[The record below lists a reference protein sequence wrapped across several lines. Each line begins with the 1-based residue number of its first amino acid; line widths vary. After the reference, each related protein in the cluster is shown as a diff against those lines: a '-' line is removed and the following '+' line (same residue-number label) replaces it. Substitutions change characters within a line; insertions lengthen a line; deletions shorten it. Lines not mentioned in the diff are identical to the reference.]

1 MKHYF
6 LLYNI
11 LLRKRFPGSIIIV
24 AGIFISITCQVPNDP
39 ADLILRNGKIVTMDD
54 RWPQVSA
61 LAVKGDRISAVGSDR
76 DMLRYIGTETQVI
89 DLKGMLAIPGFIEGH
104 GHFYSLGASLMELE
118 LRNAENWDAIITLV
132 AEEAKNKRPGTWIV
146 GRGWHQD
153 KWDREPQPNVEGLP
167 THDKLSAVSPQNPV
181 FLSHTSGHGVF
192 VNEAAMQV
200 SGISERSVDPP
211 GGEIVRDENGEPIG
225 MLREYAAQPVR
236 DALKAYQNQRSAQEV
251 EMNMRQQVLLAAQN
265 AIKNGITSFQDMGS
279 TWEELDHLKIMATEG
294 SLPIRLY
301 MAVQEPAVE
310 MEERLADYRLVGY
323 GNNFLT
329 IRCIGEK
336 VLDGALGTHGGW
348 LLESYT
354 DLPRSFGLNVTPVP
368 EIQYS
373 AELAIK
379 HDYQLAIQGIGDRA
393 ARELFNIY
401 EEQFTMHPEKKDLRW
416 RIEHA
421 QVTHP
426 DDLPRYSELGVI
438 PGIQGIFACSDGPWV
453 VDRLGEERTK
463 ERGYVFRSMAE
474 SGAIIMNG
482 TDPPVEEI
490 DPIASFHCSVTR
502 ELPDG
507 SIFQPEQR
515 LTRDQ
520 ALRSYT
526 INNAFAAFEEHLKGS
541 ITPDK
546 LADITVL
553 SKDIMSVPED
563 EILETEIIYTIL
575 GGKIV
580 YKGTI

>member
-1 MKHYF
+1 
-6 LLYNI
+6 
-11 LLRKRFPGSIIIV
+11 
-24 AGIFISITCQVPNDP
+24 
-39 ADLILRNGKIVTMDD
+39 MDD
-54 RWPQVSA
+54 QWPQVSA
-61 LAVKGDRISAVGSDR
+61 LAVKGDRITAVGSDGEMR
-76 DMLRYIGTETQVI
+76 RYTGKKTKVI

-118 LRNAENWDAIITLV
+118 LRYAENWEAIIALV
-132 AEEAKNKRPGTWIV
+132 AAEAEKKKPGTWII

-153 KWDREPQPNVEGLP
+153 KWNTKPEPNVEGLP
-167 THDKLSAVSPQNPV
+167 THHKLSAVSPQNPV

-192 VNEAAMQV
+192 VNQAAMQAA
-200 SGISERSVDPP
+200 GISRRSVDPP
-211 GGEIVRDENGEPIG
+211 GGEIVRDENGEPTG
-225 MLREYAAQPVR
+225 MLREYAAQPAR
-236 DALKAYQNQRSAQEV
+236 DALKTYQTQRSPEEV
-251 EMNMRQQVLLAAQN
+251 EVNMRQQVILAAQN
-265 AIKNGITSFQDMGS
+265 AIENGITSFQDMGS
-279 TWEELDHLKIMATEG
+279 TWEELDHLKMMAAEG

-301 MAVQEPAVE
+301 MAIQEPAVE
-310 MEERLADYRLVGY
+310 MAEKLADYRLVDY

-348 LLESYT
+348 LLEAYT
-354 DLPRSFGLNVTPVP
+354 DRPGSFGLNVTPVP
-368 EIQYS
+368 EIRHS
-373 AELAIK
+373 AELAMK

-401 EEQFTMHPEKKDLRW
+401 EEQFAVYPEKKDLRW

-426 DDLPRYSELGVI
+426 DDLPRYASLGVI

-453 VDRLGEERTK
+453 VDRLGVDRTK

-474 SGAIIMNG
+474 SGALIMNG

-490 DPIASFHCSVTR
+490 SPIASFHCSVTR

-507 SIFQPEQR
+507 NIFQPEQR
-515 LTRDQ
+515 LTREQ

-526 INNAFAAFEEHLKGS
+526 INNAFAAFEEDLKGS
-541 ITPDK
+541 ITPGK

-553 SKDIMSVPED
+553 SKDIMTVPED
-563 EILETEIIYTIL
+563 EIVEAEIVYTII
-575 GGKIV
+575 GGEV
-580 YKGTI
+580 LYKWTR

>member
-1 MKHYF
+1 MSNRTVPLFIRKEF
-6 LLYNI
+6 LI
-11 LLRKRFPGSIIIV
+11 LIIIFTV
-24 AGIFISITCQVPNDP
+24 IFTLFSCRGSVGS
-39 ADLILRNGKIVTMDD
+39 ADLVLRNGRIITMDN

-61 LAVKGDRISAVGSDR
+61 LAVKGDRISAIGSDR
-76 DMLRYIGTETQVI
+76 DMLRYTGMETQVI
-89 DLKGMLAIPGFIEGH
+89 DLKGMLTIPGFIEGH

-118 LRNAENWDAIITLV
+118 LRNAENWDAIIALV
-132 AEEAKNKRPGTWIV
+132 AAEVKNKKPGTWIV

-153 KWDREPQPNVEGLP
+153 KWTTKPQPNVGGLP
-167 THDKLSAVSPQNPV
+167 IHHKLSAVSPQNPV

-192 VNEAAMQV
+192 VNQAAMLASGV
-200 SGISERSVDPP
+200 SEKSVNPP

-225 MLREYAAQPVR
+225 MLRENAAQPVR
-236 DALKAYQNQRSAQEV
+236 DALKAYQTKRTIQEV
-251 EMNMRQQVLLAAQN
+251 KAAMRQQVKLAAQN
-265 AIKNGITSFQDMGS
+265 AIENGITSFQDMGS
-279 TWEELDHLKIMATEG
+279 TWEELDHLKIMAAEG

-310 MEERLADYRLVGY
+310 MEEKLADYRLVGY

-368 EIQYS
+368 EIRHS

-401 EEQFTMHPEKKDLRW
+401 EEQFTIHPEKKDLRW

-426 DDLPRYSELGVI
+426 DDLLRYAALGVI

-453 VDRLGEERTK
+453 VDRLGVERTK
-463 ERGYVFRSMAE
+463 ERGYLFRSMAE
-474 SGAIIMNG
+474 SGALIMNG

-490 DPIASFHCSVTR
+490 SPIVSFHCSITR

-515 LTRDQ
+515 LTREQ
-520 ALRSYT
+520 ALQSYT
-526 INNAFAAFEEHLKGS
+526 INNAFAAFEEDLKGS
-541 ITPDK
+541 IAPGK
-546 LADITVL
+546 LADFTVL
-553 SKDIMSVPED
+553 SKDIMTVPED
-563 EILETEIIYTIL
+563 EILDAEIVYTIL
-575 GGKIV
+575 GGEII
-580 YKGTI
+580 YKWKR

>member
-1 MKHYF
+1 MNLYCIIRSVF
-6 LLYNI
+6 LKKQI
-11 LLRKRFPGSIIIV
+11 LVLSAIV
-24 AGIFISITCQVPNDP
+24 TVTLIFLTCQGINGP
-39 ADLILRNGKIVTMDD
+39 ADLVLRNGRIVTVDGQS
-54 RWPQVSA
+54 PQVSA
-61 LAVKGDRISAVGSDR
+61 LAIKGDRITAVGNDR
-76 DMLRYIGTETQVI
+76 DMLRFTGRKTQVI

-118 LRNAENWDAIITLV
+118 LRYANNWDAIISLV
-132 AEEAKNKRPGTWIV
+132 AEEVKKLKPGTWII

-153 KWDREPQPNVEGLP
+153 KWDAKPQPNVEGLP
-167 THDKLSAVSPQNPV
+167 FHHKLSAVSPHNPV

-192 VNEAAMQV
+192 INKAAMQAA
-200 SGISERSVDPP
+200 GISRISVDPS
-211 GGEIVRDENGEPIG
+211 GGEIVRDEYGEPIG

-236 DALKAYQNQRSAQEV
+236 EALAAYKAQRTLKEIEAD
-251 EMNMRQQVLLAAQN
+251 MRRQVLLAAKN
-265 AIKNGITSFQDMGS
+265 AIENGITSFQDMGS
-279 TWEELDHLKIMATEG
+279 TWEELDHLKIMAEEG
-294 SLPIRLY
+294 NLPIRLY

-310 MEERLADYRLVGY
+310 MEEKLANYRLLGY

-348 LLESYT
+348 LLEPYN
-354 DLPRSFGLNVTPVP
+354 DFPRSYGLNVTPIP
-368 EIQYS
+368 EIRHS

-401 EEQFTMHPEKKDLRW
+401 EEQFNLHPEKQDHRW

-426 DDLPRYSELGVI
+426 DDLPRYAALGVI
-438 PGIQGIFACSDGPWV
+438 PGTQGIFACSDGPWV
-453 VDRLGEERTK
+453 LDRLGAERTK
-463 ERGYVFRSMAE
+463 ERGYIFRSMAE
-474 SGAIIMNG
+474 SGALIMNG

-490 DPIASFHCSVTR
+490 SPIASFHCSITR
-502 ELPDG
+502 KLPDG

-515 LTRDQ
+515 LTREQ

-526 INNAFAAFEEHLKGS
+526 INNAYAAFEEDIKGS
-541 ITPDK
+541 ITPGK

-553 SKDIMSVPED
+553 SKDIMTVPEED
-563 EILETEIIYTIL
+563 IPGTEIVYTII
-575 GGKIV
+575 GGEVK
-580 YKGTI
+580 YKWSR

>member
-1 MKHYF
+1 MSNRNVPLFIRKEF
-6 LLYNI
+6 LI
-11 LLRKRFPGSIIIV
+11 LITIFTVIFTLFSCRGSV
-24 AGIFISITCQVPNDP
+24 GS
-39 ADLILRNGKIVTMDD
+39 ADLVLRNGRIITMDN

-61 LAVKGDRISAVGSDR
+61 LAVKGDRISAIGSDR
-76 DMLRYIGTETQVI
+76 DMLRYTGMETQVI
-89 DLKGMLAIPGFIEGH
+89 DLKGMLTIPGFIEGH

-118 LRNAENWDAIITLV
+118 LRNAENWDAIIALV
-132 AEEAKNKRPGTWIV
+132 AAEVKNKKPGTWIV
-146 GRGWHQD
+146 GRGWHQN
-153 KWDREPQPNVEGLP
+153 KWTTKPQPNVGGLP
-167 THDKLSAVSPQNPV
+167 IHHKLSAVSPQNPV

-192 VNEAAMQV
+192 VNQAAMLASGV
-200 SGISERSVDPP
+200 SEKSVNPP

-225 MLREYAAQPVR
+225 MLRENAAQPVR
-236 DALKAYQNQRSAQEV
+236 DALKAYQTKRTIQEV
-251 EMNMRQQVLLAAQN
+251 KAAMLQQVKLAAQN
-265 AIKNGITSFQDMGS
+265 AIENGITSFQDMGS
-279 TWEELDHLKIMATEG
+279 TWEELDHLKVMAAEG

-310 MEERLADYRLVGY
+310 MEEKLADYRLVGY

-368 EIQYS
+368 EIRHS

-401 EEQFTMHPEKKDLRW
+401 EEQFTIHPEKKDLRW

-426 DDLPRYSELGVI
+426 DDLLRYAALGVI

-453 VDRLGEERTK
+453 VDRLGVERTK
-463 ERGYVFRSMAE
+463 ERGYLFRSMAE
-474 SGAIIMNG
+474 SGALIMNG

-490 DPIASFHCSVTR
+490 SPIASFHCSITR
-502 ELPDG
+502 ELSDG

-515 LTRDQ
+515 LTREQ
-520 ALRSYT
+520 ALQSYT
-526 INNAFAAFEEHLKGS
+526 INNAFAAFEEDLKGS
-541 ITPDK
+541 ITPGK

-553 SKDIMSVPED
+553 SKDIMTVPED
-563 EILETEIIYTIL
+563 EILDTEIVYTIL
-575 GGKIV
+575 GGEVV
-580 YKGTI
+580 YKWKR

>member
-1 MKHYF
+1 MSNRTLPLF
-6 LLYNI
+6 
-11 LLRKRFPGSIIIV
+11 LRKEFLILIIIFTV
-24 AGIFISITCQVPNDP
+24 IFTLTSCQASANA
-39 ADLILRNGKIVTMDD
+39 ADLVLRNGRIITMDN

-76 DMLRYIGTETQVI
+76 DMLRYTGMETQVI
-89 DLKGMLAIPGFIEGH
+89 DLKGMLTIPGFIEGH

-118 LRNAENWDAIITLV
+118 LRNADNWDAIIALV
-132 AEEAKNKRPGTWIV
+132 AAEVKNKKPGTWIV
-146 GRGWHQD
+146 GRGWHQN
-153 KWDREPQPNVEGLP
+153 KWTTKPQPNVGGLP
-167 THDKLSAVSPQNPV
+167 IHHKLSAVSPQNPV

-192 VNEAAMQV
+192 VNQAAMLASGV
-200 SGISERSVDPP
+200 SEKSVNPP

-225 MLREYAAQPVR
+225 MLRENAAQPVR
-236 DALKAYQNQRSAQEV
+236 DALKAYQTKRTIQEV
-251 EMNMRQQVLLAAQN
+251 KAAMRQQVKLAAQN
-265 AIKNGITSFQDMGS
+265 AIENGITSFQDMGS
-279 TWEELDHLKIMATEG
+279 TWEELDHLKVMAAEG

-310 MEERLADYRLVGY
+310 MEEKLADYRLVGY

-368 EIQYS
+368 EIRHS

-379 HDYQLAIQGIGDRA
+379 HDYQMAIQGIGDRA

-401 EEQFTMHPEKKDLRW
+401 EEQFTIHPEKKDLRW

-426 DDLPRYSELGVI
+426 DDLLRYAALGVI

-453 VDRLGEERTK
+453 VDRLGVERTK
-463 ERGYVFRSMAE
+463 ERGYLFRSMAE
-474 SGAIIMNG
+474 SGALIMNG

-490 DPIASFHCSVTR
+490 SPIASFHCSITR
-502 ELPDG
+502 ELSDG

-515 LTRDQ
+515 LTREQ
-520 ALRSYT
+520 ALQSYT
-526 INNAFAAFEEHLKGS
+526 INNAFAAFEEDLKGS
-541 ITPDK
+541 ITPGK

-553 SKDIMSVPED
+553 SKDIMTVPED
-563 EILETEIIYTIL
+563 EILDTEIVYTIL
-575 GGKIV
+575 GGEVV
-580 YKGTI
+580 YKWKR

>member
-24 AGIFISITCQVPNDP
+24 TGIFISITCQVPNDP

-192 VNEAAMQV
+192 VNEAAMKA

-463 ERGYVFRSMAE
+463 ERGYVYRSMAE

-526 INNAFAAFEEHLKGS
+526 INNAFAAFEENIKGS

-553 SKDIMSVPED
+553 SKDIMSVSED

>member
-1 MKHYF
+1 MNYYYSNYPGFVRKWF
-6 LLYNI
+6 LP
-11 LLRKRFPGSIIIV
+11 FIITV
-24 AGIFISITCQVPNDP
+24 TGIFTSIACRGSDGP
-39 ADLILRNGKIVTMDD
+39 ADLVLRNGRIVTMDD
-54 RWPQVSA
+54 QWPQVSA
-61 LAVKGDRISAVGSDR
+61 LAVKGDRITAVGSDR
-76 DMLRYIGTETQVI
+76 EMRRYTGENTKVI

-118 LRNAENWDAIITLV
+118 LRYAENWEAIIALV
-132 AEEAKNKRPGTWIV
+132 AAEAEKKKPGTWII

-153 KWDREPQPNVEGLP
+153 KWNTKPEPNVEGLP
-167 THDKLSAVSPQNPV
+167 THHKLSAVSPQNPV

-192 VNEAAMQV
+192 VNQAAMQAA
-200 SGISERSVDPP
+200 GISRRSVDPP
-211 GGEIVRDENGEPIG
+211 GGEIVRDENGEPTG
-225 MLREYAAQPVR
+225 MLREYAAQPAR
-236 DALKAYQNQRSAQEV
+236 DALKTYQTQRSPEEV
-251 EMNMRQQVLLAAQN
+251 EVNMRQQVILAAQN
-265 AIKNGITSFQDMGS
+265 AIENGITSFQDMGS
-279 TWEELDHLKIMATEG
+279 TWEELDHLKMMAAEG

-301 MAVQEPAVE
+301 MAIQEPAVE
-310 MEERLADYRLVGY
+310 MAEKLADYRLVDY

-348 LLESYT
+348 LLEAYT
-354 DLPRSFGLNVTPVP
+354 DRPGSFGLNVTPVP
-368 EIQYS
+368 EIRHS
-373 AELAIK
+373 AELAMK

-401 EEQFTMHPEKKDLRW
+401 EEQFAVYPEKKDLRW

-426 DDLPRYSELGVI
+426 DDLPRYASLGVI

-453 VDRLGEERTK
+453 IDRLGVDRTK

-474 SGAIIMNG
+474 SGALIMNG

-490 DPIASFHCSVTR
+490 SPIASFHCSVTR

-507 SIFQPEQR
+507 NIFQPEQR
-515 LTRDQ
+515 LTREQ

-526 INNAFAAFEEHLKGS
+526 INNAFAAFEEDLKGS
-541 ITPDK
+541 ITPGK

-553 SKDIMSVPED
+553 SKDIMTVPED
-563 EILETEIIYTIL
+563 EIVEAEIVYTII
-575 GGKIV
+575 GGEV
-580 YKGTI
+580 LYKWTR